1 MKKRVLL
8 VIPSASIR
16 IYAKSKLKAALS
28 EIPYIS
34 TAALGAALLQDSNAV
49 KILDLSVYKEKHLE
63 VLKKTLRE
71 FSPEFVGVTFTT
83 PLYAEALTLA
93 EEVKKHSEEITLI
106 AGGVHAS
113 ALPEETLKESKF
125 DITTPSGS
133 PKPTS
138 VILESINEG
147 EVVTSN
153 EPQFF
158 GKGPSGE
165 TITITIHSE
174 QVTSQVIKIPQ
185 NGSWSYSP
193 SVPLSEGPHSITI
206 SWLDASGITRTLTR
220 NFVVQAGEV
229 PAFVASQ
236 SATPSPTPSPS
247 STPTPKASSSPTPSP
262 TFKPTATPSG
272 TPRVTP
278 SATPESLPVSGNLTP
293 TLLLSIM
300 GLVIIAFSFFVWRM
314 SEN

>member
-1 MKKRVLL
+1 MFGGKENYDWGGERTMKKRVLL

-113 ALPEETLKESKF
+113 DLPEETLKESKF
-125 DITTPSGS
+125 DIIVIGEGDRTIVELVNV
-133 PKPTS
+133 PKEKLNKKELSAVDGICYQNPTGRYH
-138 VILESINEG
+138 LL
-147 EVVTSN
+147 
-153 EPQFF
+153 Q
-158 GKGPSGE
+158 KAL
-165 TITITIHSE
+165 
-174 QVTSQVIKIPQ
+174 
-185 NGSWSYSP
+185 SYS
-193 SVPLSEGPHSITI
+193 
-206 SWLDASGITRTLTR
+206 
-220 NFVVQAGEV
+220 
-229 PAFVASQ
+229 
-236 SATPSPTPSPS
+236 
-247 STPTPKASSSPTPSP
+247 
-262 TFKPTATPSG
+262 TFLWAH
-272 TPRVTP
+272 
-278 SATPESLPVSGNLTP
+278 
-293 TLLLSIM
+293 
-300 GLVIIAFSFFVWRM
+300 
-314 SEN
+314 